1 MLPEMSVP
9 KSAKPRASMPVHEKR
24 LEGAFCIFRSSIEA
38 LFFAHTHV
46 LACRNTSANRL
57 CAIEENR
64 EHIGM
69 DKVVGVDKQEVFALS
84 FFNTKIARGR
94 NPAVFLMENP
104 NAIIGRS
111 QLFAKLGG
119 TIGRT
124 VINEDNLEVTHC
136 L

>member
-1 MLPEMSVP
+1 
-9 KSAKPRASMPVHEKR
+9 
-24 LEGAFCIFRSSIEA
+24 
-38 LFFAHTHV
+38 
-46 LACRNTSANRL
+46 
-57 CAIEENR
+57 
-64 EHIGM
+64 M
-69 DKVVGVDKQEVFALS
+69 DKIVSIDEQEVFALS

-124 VINEDNLEVTHC
+124 VVNEDNLEVTHC